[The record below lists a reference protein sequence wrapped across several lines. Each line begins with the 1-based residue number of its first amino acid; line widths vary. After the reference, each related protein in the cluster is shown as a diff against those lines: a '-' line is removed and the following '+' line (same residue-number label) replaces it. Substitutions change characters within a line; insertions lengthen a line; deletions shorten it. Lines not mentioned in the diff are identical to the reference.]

1 MGSEKVNP
9 RAVPGP
15 KGGVRFLDSQF
26 KTSFQD
32 YRKLSEDAMK
42 IDAKDA
48 YSFKFHALFPFGN
61 TKIPAR
67 LWVVL
72 IPDGNSVLGFTC
84 QAPESEDDGVEPT
97 LTKIINSFHRNPQ

>member
-1 MGSEKVNP
+1 
-9 RAVPGP
+9 
-15 KGGVRFLDSQF
+15 
-26 KTSFQD
+26 
-32 YRKLSEDAMK
+32 MK

-84 QAPESEDDGVEPT
+84 QAPESENDGVEPT
-97 LTKIINSFHRNPQ
+97 LTKIINSFHRKSAVATTRHSRSALNKDCDFMSKKRH